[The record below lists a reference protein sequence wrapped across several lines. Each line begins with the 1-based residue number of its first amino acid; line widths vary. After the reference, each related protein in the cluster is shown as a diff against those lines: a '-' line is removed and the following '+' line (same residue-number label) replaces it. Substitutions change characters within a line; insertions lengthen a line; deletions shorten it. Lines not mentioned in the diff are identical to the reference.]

1 MRAHN
6 AVIDWSVF
14 RDGALISHSYTLL
27 HTLRYT
33 HTETRKK
40 ISVQFLAQAAY
51 GIIVVIVGRYYR
63 FVSKS

>member
-14 RDGALISHSYTLL
+14 RDGALISHSYYTLQ
-27 HTLRYT
+27 HYT
-33 HTETRKK
+33 THAKTRKK

-51 GIIVVIVGRYYR
+51 GIIVLCLR
-63 FVSKS
+63 KS